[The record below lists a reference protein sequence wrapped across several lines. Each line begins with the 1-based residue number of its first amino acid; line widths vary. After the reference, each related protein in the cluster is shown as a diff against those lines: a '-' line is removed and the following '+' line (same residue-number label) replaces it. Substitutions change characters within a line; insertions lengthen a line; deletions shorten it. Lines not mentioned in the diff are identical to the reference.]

1 MNWFFQS
8 TTHDLPSEQDCQWS
22 AALINVN
29 GRKEIAVPC
38 RDYFYGL
45 DAATGQLLWSYDPLT
60 QQATGTN
67 PNKYPL
73 IGTNMGDQ
81 ANMTLPYAGY
91 PSGVA
96 SWNTTV
102 NENAPAFDGKKTVFY
117 FGNENAFGG
126 GSCTA
131 GQPSTK
137 MPPPPVG
144 PFQAKNCAPH
154 TANFAPASA
163 TIVAIDASTGQIEWK
178 NTLSGMSYRGGITYT
193 GGIVFGCTSDGFC
206 RGWDAANGNLVWS
219 KYMGV
224 AMSYT
229 PTFGETADSKVM
241 AYLPVGGG
249 LIWGQ
254 TPGFLAAFSF
264 AAPPATVTTTTATS
278 IVVSSIPGPSTGVD
292 PTLLYGVS
300 ALAVI
305 FIIATGVLAVR
316 RRKPAS

>member
-1 MNWFFQS
+1 MDLGNGTTVNYGQPHGNVSPYKGDWGTDCTINGAAGPWDSPAVDNETGTFYAQVSAAYPVSYAGGRPGPDLYGDSILSINALSGKMNWFFQS
-8 TTHDLPSEQDCQWS
+8 TTHDLPSEEDCQWS

-38 RDYFYGL
+38 RNYFYGL

-131 GQPSTK
+131 GPPSTK

-144 PFQAKNCAPH
+144 PFQGKNCAPH

-206 RGWDAANGNLVWS
+206 REEMHDPRCKKRTLS
-219 KYMGV
+219 K
-224 AMSYT
+224 
-229 PTFGETADSKVM
+229 
-241 AYLPVGGG
+241 
-249 LIWGQ
+249 
-254 TPGFLAAFSF
+254 
-264 AAPPATVTTTTATS
+264 PPFE
-278 IVVSSIPGPSTGVD
+278 G
-292 PTLLYGVS
+292 
-300 ALAVI
+300 
-305 FIIATGVLAVR
+305 
-316 RRKPAS
+316 RRKGHANE